1 MTPLDGNRRYPLRK
15 PDGHAPAVQR
25 YSARLPQETSRAA
38 ILFLG
43 MQAETAEA
51 LRASGFHDW
60 LRAVATGD
68 DAPVNLEYAAFT
80 DPQGCVNHL
89 VALYW
94 MDSDAQARWARSAPV
109 RDWWDRPAAITG
121 PVGQWWE
128 PVIVSRERLETITFR
143 EYLRGVSAC
152 PHIAVKPMNESGY
165 WGAARD
171 RIPAS
176 ADDRMAS
183 PLERLQAR
191 QGTLNSR
198 GARLLVQPP
207 LNLTVIKSGV
217 SWEKCDSE
225 QLGDWERHLR
235 PRLDAGM
242 DFLRRNPEAT
252 GCCSLRQVACMNPA
266 GDALKEAYSLG
277 YFLSLAHLEHW
288 AEHHPTHLAIF
299 TRAMADRLKYQERLE
314 LRTYHE
320 VFVLGPDSAPF
331 EYVNCHP
338 GTGLLP
344 FFG

>member
-1 MTPLDGNRRYPLRK
+1 MTPMDGNRRYPLRK
-15 PDGHAPAVQR
+15 PDGHVPAVQR
-25 YSARLPQETSRAA
+25 YSARLPHKIKQAV
-38 ILFLG
+38 ILFIG
-43 MQAETAEA
+43 VQAQTAEA
-51 LRASGFHDW
+51 LRVSGFHDW
-60 LRAVATGD
+60 MRRVTIGD
-68 DAPVNLEYAAFT
+68 DAPVNFEHAGFT
-80 DPQGCVNHL
+80 DPQGWINHL

-94 MDSDAQARWARSAPV
+94 MDANSQARWAQSEHVCA
-109 RDWWDRPAAITG
+109 WWDRPEAISG

-128 PVIVSRERLETITFR
+128 PVIVPPDRLETIVFR

-171 RIPAS
+171 RIAAS

-183 PLERLQAR
+183 PLEKLQAR
-191 QGTLNSR
+191 QATLNSR
-198 GARLLVQPP
+198 GARLRVQPP

-217 SWEKCDSE
+217 SWEKCDTE

-242 DFLRRNPEAT
+242 EFLRSNPEAT
-252 GCCSLRQVACMNPA
+252 GCCSLRQVNCTSPA

-277 YFLSLAHLEHW
+277 HFLSLAHLEHW
-288 AEHHPTHLAIF
+288 AEHHPTHLAIY
-299 TRAMADRLKYQERLE
+299 TRAMADRRKYQERLE

-320 VFVLGPDSAPF
+320 VFILGPDSAPF